1 MRKPG
6 TRGSEESRRIEG
18 RNKVERVVLN
28 ALAIDAA
35 VPSDIRAFGDSVCH
49 RSEPD
54 LHFQEKPI
62 HHVHFFPSTSAAA
75 SRSSAA

>member
-1 MRKPG
+1 M
-6 TRGSEESRRIEG
+6 
-18 RNKVERVVLN
+18 ERVVLN

-62 HHVHFFPSTSAAA
+62 HHVQSFRGLRYRTRQPQLHFFPSTRAAA
-75 SRSSAA
+75 SLSSAA